1 MFSIIST
8 ISQWSL
14 GLIDQFG
21 YPGVFLLSVLDRVLF
36 SFLPA
41 EVILVLFGFLAGQ
54 GEFSFLGI
62 FILAAIGHLIGDTII
77 YWVARFGGRS
87 VLEKYGKY
95 FLIKKHELD
104 HTDELFQK
112 HGGKIILIGRFIPL
126 VRTFI
131 SIPAGVAKMNF
142 KKFVL
147 YSLIGALPWNFIL
160 MFAGLKTGENLEA
173 LELFLQNFDFA
184 IIILL
189 ALVVIYYIY
198 HHMKKR
204 HATHE

>member
-1 MFSIIST
+1 MFEIVST
-8 ISQWSL
+8 ISNWAL
-14 GLIDQFG
+14 GLINNLG

-41 EVILVLFGFLAGQ
+41 EVILVLFGFLSGQ

-77 YWVARFGGRS
+77 YWVALFGGRPI
-87 VLEKYGKY
+87 LEKYGKY

-104 HTDELFQK
+104 HTDKLFEK
-112 HGGKIILIGRFIPL
+112 HGGKIILVGRFIPL

-173 LELFLQNFDFA
+173 LRPFFQKFDFA

-189 ALVVIYYIY
+189 ALAVIYYIY
-198 HHMKKR
+198 RHVKKR
-204 HATHE
+204 HAAH